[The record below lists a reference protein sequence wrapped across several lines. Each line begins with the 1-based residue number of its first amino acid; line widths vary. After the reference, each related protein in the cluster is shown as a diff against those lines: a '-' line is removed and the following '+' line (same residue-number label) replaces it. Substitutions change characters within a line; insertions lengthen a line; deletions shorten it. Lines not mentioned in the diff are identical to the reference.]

1 MKARSTARRLF
12 NGLALMAAL
21 FGLHAPPAL
30 ADVYT
35 FTDPQ
40 GVLHFSSDK
49 TDSRFSLFESNG
61 NKPTHLTQWFYR
73 QPDKA
78 AQPAA
83 REQNTK
89 TARRSNSLV
98 PSALRVS
105 YGKEIARVANLHG
118 IDQALLAAVVK
129 VESGFNPH
137 ARSAAGARGLMQLMP
152 GTARRFG
159 AVNVN
164 NPMQNLA
171 AGAKYL
177 RYLLDEFNGNK
188 RLAIAAY
195 NAGEGTVHRFGRIP
209 PYRETRN
216 YVARVMANYHRFM
229 TASE

>member
-1 MKARSTARRLF
+1 MKARSTLRRLF
-12 NGLALMAAL
+12 SGLALMAAL

-30 ADVYT
+30 ADLYT

-40 GVLHFSSDK
+40 GVLHFSSNK
-49 TDSRFSLFESNG
+49 TDSRFSLFETNG

-73 QPDKA
+73 QPA
-78 AQPAA
+78 APATSRTPVA
-83 REQNTK
+83 K
-89 TARRSNSLV
+89 TAQRDRSLL

-118 IDQALLAAVVK
+118 VDQALLAAVVQ

-159 AVNVN
+159 AVHIN
-164 NPMQNLA
+164 NPMENLA
-171 AGAKYL
+171 AGARYL
-177 RYLLDEFNGNK
+177 RYLLDEFKGNK

-195 NAGEGTVHRFGRIP
+195 NAGEGTVHRYGRIP
-209 PYRETRN
+209 PFRETRN
-216 YVARVMANYHRFM
+216 YVARVMSNYHHFM
-229 TASE
+229 MASE